1 MHRFNFGDTVITLS
15 DRDHFGHLL
24 YPVGTVGTITAID
37 DDSMP
42 YCVRAEDSKI
52 SYWYKENDIELY
64 SGEKKV
70 TDNTN
75 AQDIID
81 EIKLIQKLL
90 YKQTYERGNGDNK
103 KRVIL
108 LNDAYAIISN
118 AISELKKV

>member
-15 DRDHFGHLL
+15 DRDLFGHLL

-42 YCVRAEDSKI
+42 YCVREEGSKI
-52 SYWYKENDIELY
+52 SYWYAENEIELY
-64 SGEKKV
+64 DGEKKV
-70 TDNTN
+70 TNDIN

-90 YKQTYERGNGDNK
+90 YKQTYERGNEDNK

-108 LNDAYAIISN
+108 LNDAYAIINN